1 MFIMFFPSQ
10 MNFWWNSTVCGWT
23 PRLCRLPKGMCRR
36 IRQGQVPGTQMT
48 RGKLRLLASPG
59 FRLGFLS
66 TCSSS
71 RFCHVFA
78 ISKTCSVLLYT
89 YEQAICRWITLPHRA
104 LRLAPYH
111 TFGHAVRG
119 LEDSNI
125 SKPQLLPIQLEIKVA
140 IHFQYARFIG
150 RSGNIYFWWLT
161 PHVSPCWCQNIEMAP
176 PILGFLCF
184 AGHIWLNIHMIP
196 PFYCQLYMVIPR
208 YIGRI

>member
-59 FRLGFLS
+59 FRLGVLS

-150 RSGNIYFWWLT
+150 RSGNISIFDDWLHMFHHVDAKT
-161 PHVSPCWCQNIEMAP
+161 SKWLHQSLVFFVLPVIYDLISTWYPHSIASY
-176 PILGFLCF
+176 
-184 AGHIWLNIHMIP
+184 IWLSP
-196 PFYCQLYMVIPR
+196 
-208 YIGRI
+208 GT